1 MKSIS
6 IETTPEPRSG
16 KLVFLIF
23 WKSPIQTLRKP
34 LAGYF
39 IPNSPL
45 IWEVITC
52 TNIVTKEFALT
63 RGGGLQIKMAFFIFT
78 WIATADEK
86 AVMTGSETKCKRNPK
101 IIQNFNW
108 TFLFKA
114 VFMNLSIEH
123 WSPSYADFRIDL
135 IPSCYPVVSCTAGI
149 TNMKG
154 SSMDTKVL
162 TLYINIKCSRLRILL
177 TKSFDICKKKW
188 QELFIFFQQQSFSPS
203 PF

>member
-52 TNIVTKEFALT
+52 TNIVTKVFALT
-63 RGGGLQIKMAFFIFT
+63 GGGGAKN
-78 WIATADEK
+78 K
-86 AVMTGSETKCKRNPK
+86 NG
-101 IIQNFNW
+101 
-108 TFLFKA
+108 
-114 VFMNLSIEH
+114 VFYFYLNCDS
-123 WSPSYADFRIDL
+123 
-135 IPSCYPVVSCTAGI
+135 
-149 TNMKG
+149 
-154 SSMDTKVL
+154 
-162 TLYINIKCSRLRILL
+162 
-177 TKSFDICKKKW
+177 
-188 QELFIFFQQQSFSPS
+188 
-203 PF
+203 